1 MAEPRHW
8 YLVCYDI
15 RCPKRWRKA
24 YKLIEG
30 YGDRLQYS
38 IFRCWLTQRTREK
51 MRWQLEKILTQED
64 DLILIRLSHQ
74 CVRDLP
80 AYNRPNTWLVNE
92 GGFRLL

>member
-1 MAEPRHW
+1 
-8 YLVCYDI
+8 
-15 RCPKRWRKA
+15 
-24 YKLIEG
+24 
-30 YGDRLQYS
+30 
-38 IFRCWLTQRTREK
+38 